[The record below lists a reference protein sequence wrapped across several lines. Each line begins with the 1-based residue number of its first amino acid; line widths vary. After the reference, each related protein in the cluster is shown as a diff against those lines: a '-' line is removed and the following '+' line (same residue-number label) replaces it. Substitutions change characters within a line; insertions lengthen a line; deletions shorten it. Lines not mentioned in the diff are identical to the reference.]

1 MMIFNMSTSYFHK
14 QIHFIIW
21 RIILRKVG
29 MLKNNN
35 NNNNCLFV
43 CLFVGPGTITLHPS
57 FGSFI
62 LLELVSLVKVFRL
75 FRLEWILVVPNVLSS
90 SYVSLQPSSQSVP
103 NVFSSSYV
111 CLQPSSQYVPNVFSS
126 IYVSL
131 QPSSQFVPNVSSSS
145 YVSIQPSSQCVPQH
159 VPNGTLLYNLVSFAL
174 KFYSL

>member
-43 CLFVGPGTITLHPS
+43 CLFVGPGTITLHPT

-62 LLELVSLVKVFRL
+62 LLELVSHQVNWFLWWKCLDCLDWNGFWL
-75 FRLEWILVVPNVLSS
+75 FPMCSHQAMFPSNQVL
-90 SYVSLQPSSQSVP
+90 
-103 NVFSSSYV
+103 NVFPMCPHQV
-111 CLQPSSQYVPNVFSS
+111 MFPSNPVLNVF
-126 IYVSL
+126 
-131 QPSSQFVPNVSSSS
+131 PNMFPMAP
-145 YVSIQPSSQCVPQH
+145 YFII
-159 VPNGTLLYNLVSFAL
+159 LYPLP
-174 KFYSL
+174 